1 MTKKLKKQSKTK
13 GLRSYQITHFKFINS
28 KKKKKITA
36 SIMTN
41 NISFVHPIRRQ
52 IA

>member
-1 MTKKLKKQSKTK
+1 MTKKLKKQIKIK
-13 GLRSYQITHFKFINS
+13 GLRSYQITHFKFIHS
-28 KKKKKITA
+28 KKKITA